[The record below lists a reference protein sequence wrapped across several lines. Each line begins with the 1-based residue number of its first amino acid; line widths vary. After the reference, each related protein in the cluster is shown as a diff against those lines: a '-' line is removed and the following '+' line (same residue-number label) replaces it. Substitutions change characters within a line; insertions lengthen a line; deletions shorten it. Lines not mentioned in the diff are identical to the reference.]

1 MSARHE
7 VQSVTGD
14 NVWWSVDKAALHLGC
29 ERSSIL
35 RYIREGLPVRHGLIN
50 RNELLAEF
58 RARKMRQVESRMTRR
73 KE

>member
-1 MSARHE
+1 MAVHE
-7 VQSVTGD
+7 LQDLSGED
-14 NVWWSVDKAALHLGC
+14 VWWTPERAALHLGC
-29 ERSSIL
+29 PRSSIL